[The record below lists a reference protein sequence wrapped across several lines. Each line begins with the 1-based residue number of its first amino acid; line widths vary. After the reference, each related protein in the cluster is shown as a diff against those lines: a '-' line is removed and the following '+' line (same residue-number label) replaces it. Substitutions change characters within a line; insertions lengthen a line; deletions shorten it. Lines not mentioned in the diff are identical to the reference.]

1 MKKEPNK
8 IVPEGL
14 DDKEAAFVEV
24 EEKHG
29 SHLKFLSKRLKADR
43 EIVFAAVE
51 SDGTALQFAD
61 EKLKAD
67 RAIVLAAVESSRG
80 KALQYAGDKLRSD
93 REIVLSAI
101 AEDAWSL
108 KYATHELRFD
118 QEIVTTAFNEFNN
131 SLPDSPEMQ
140 KFFKELVPNELLP
153 QLVIGFL
160 EHNSIEESL
169 SFLEECVPEEVLIQD
184 AVFQVAE
191 KLVIDKYIQN
201 DLLSGYEFRSSEDA
215 RAIDEEVERLEGCDL
230 QMFMISFWEKYGD
243 GWDEVDDG
251 EKERIVPRFIYSA
264 LKRREKNR

>member
-8 IVPEGL
+8 VVPEGL

-29 SHLKFLSKRLKADR
+29 SHLKFLSKRLKADP

-67 RAIVLAAVESSRG
+67 RAIVLAAVKSSRG
-80 KALQYAGDKLRSD
+80 KALQYADEKLRSD

-108 KYATHELRFD
+108 KYATHELRSD

-160 EHNSIEESL
+160 KNNSIEESL
-169 SFLEECVPEEVLIQD
+169 SFLEECVPEDVLIQD
-184 AVFQVAE
+184 EVFQIAE
-191 KLVIDKYIQN
+191 KLVIDKYIQD
-201 DLLSGYEFRSSEDA
+201 DLLPGYDVRPSEVA
-215 RAIDEEVERLEGCDL
+215 RAIDEEVEYLETCDL
-230 QMFMISFWEKYGD
+230 RMFMVFSWDKYGD
-243 GWDEVDDG
+243 YWET
-251 EKERIVPRFIYSA
+251 ERIVPRFIYSA
-264 LKRREKNR
+264 LKRREKK